1 MAKLLDKF
9 QKVYG
14 ARAKLE
20 AELNKIYG
28 DFKNAVDKQDR
39 KVKIE
44 SLIGNAKM
52 LLLRVVD
59 NNKELFDLAQMTEHP
74 DNACKYLD
82 KW

>member
-1 MAKLLDKF
+1 MTKLLDKF

-20 AELNKIYG
+20 CELNKIYG

-44 SLIGNAKM
+44 NLIGK
-52 LLLRVVD
+52 
-59 NNKELFDLAQMTEHP
+59 
-74 DNACKYLD
+74 CKD
-82 KW
+82 AFTKNSW